1 MGVAY
6 GSSVN
11 LHNGQFF
18 LGGRKANPIS
28 PSGSVMF
35 GYLLFPSSN
44 PAAATNDFLGGA
56 SVPVGGCM
64 IVCVGL
70 NHSLGGSTS
79 IEVGFGTL
87 GVSTDVTASFPVF
100 GGSHWGK
107 SGQ

>member
-1 MGVAY
+1 
-6 GSSVN
+6 
-11 LHNGQFF
+11 
-18 LGGRKANPIS
+18 
-28 PSGSVMF
+28 
-35 GYLLFPSSN
+35 
-44 PAAATNDFLGGA
+44 
-56 SVPVGGCM
+56 M